1 MKYWTT
7 CCTQSS
13 GKAME
18 VWIATAQGVS
28 CSQACPGSVPAGCL
42 CVASSRRNPW
52 TNTKPAWHAV
62 TPQAMLQ
69 VSSAK
74 TLLGRFPRALSLQ
87 PKMDVQCFPG
97 NHEKQIPSAKY
108 WQWEH
113 SPNPEWYLFSVAIL
127 KEHQCKVALQREY
140 DGQERQ
146 FRHDLLGIKDP
157 ALWTQAR

>member
-52 TNTKPAWHAV
+52 TNTKPVWHAV

-146 FRHDLLGIKDP
+146 FRHDWLGIKDP